1 MGVELGQ
8 LAIVAAFLPLAF
20 RLRATTFHR
29 VGVLQAGSVAVAV
42 AVLASWWF
50 VERAFDL
57 APVHAGGEP
66 RVPQLASLQSR

>member
-8 LAIVAAFLPLAF
+8 LAIIAAF

-29 VGVLQAGSVAVAV
+29 VGVLQAGSV

-66 RVPQLASLQSR
+66 REPQLASLQSR